1 MNMKK
6 RILLL
11 FGLVLFIMLLSCN
24 RVFCPTY
31 SDVDP
36 HMPYYN
42 QNTRR

>member
-1 MNMKK
+1 MKK

-11 FGLVLFIMLLSCN
+11 LGLVLFIMLLSCN

-36 HMPYYN
+36 RMPYYKQ
-42 QNTRR
+42 QNARR